1 MWNNDFQLMHITGK
15 KLYDSFM
22 QELDSRDIVLSKN
35 IRILPYLYEMPEALN
50 IANLLI
56 SSSGAIT
63 IAETSAIGLPSILIP
78 KSYTAE
84 NHQEYN
90 ARAFEK
96 ARASIVILEKDLTG
110 DILINTINDL
120 MNNKTKLRIMSINSK
135 KLGNKDATKEIA
147 KLILEIIAK

>member
-1 MWNNDFQLMHITGK
+1 
-15 KLYDSFM
+15 
-22 QELDSRDIVLSKN
+22 
-35 IRILPYLYEMPEALN
+35 MPEALN

-56 SSSGAIT
+56 SSSGAISL
-63 IAETSAIGLPSILIP
+63 AETSAIGLPSILIP

-96 ARASIVILEKDLTG
+96 AGASIVILEKDLSG

-120 MNNKTKLRIMSINSK
+120 INDKMKLRNMSINSRK
-135 KLGNKDATKEIA
+135 MGNRNATKEITD
-147 KLILEIIAK
+147 LVFELIAK